1 MLNCKQTNKKTRTK
15 TKKNKTNIQTNK
27 IKNQPNKNQKKRQ
40 GKIHRILTNVTGKFA
55 H

>member
-15 TKKNKTNIQTNK
+15 TKKTKQTYKQTKQKTNQTK
-27 IKNQPNKNQKKRQ
+27 TKKKRQ